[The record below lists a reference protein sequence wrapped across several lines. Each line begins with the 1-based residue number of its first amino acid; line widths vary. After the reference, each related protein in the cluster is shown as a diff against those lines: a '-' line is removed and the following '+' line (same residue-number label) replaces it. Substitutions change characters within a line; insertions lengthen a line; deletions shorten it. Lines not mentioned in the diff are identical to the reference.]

1 MPNNWL
7 SRLIGNGGGNHADGQ
22 NHRDSLFKLPLQ
34 PPWPKYQGKI
44 NLTANKLS
52 ATIARAVAEF
62 SVAEAKQQLAE
73 VSEEEWLKR
82 GEQRALALFHSA
94 AEYVPACKDFCER
107 DKY

>member
-1 MPNNWL
+1 MGTKVGDSTPC
-7 SRLIGNGGGNHADGQ
+7 Q

-34 PPWPKYQGKI
+34 PPRPEYKDGI
-44 NLTANKLS
+44 NVAATRFS
-52 ATIARAVAEF
+52 AEVNRAVADF